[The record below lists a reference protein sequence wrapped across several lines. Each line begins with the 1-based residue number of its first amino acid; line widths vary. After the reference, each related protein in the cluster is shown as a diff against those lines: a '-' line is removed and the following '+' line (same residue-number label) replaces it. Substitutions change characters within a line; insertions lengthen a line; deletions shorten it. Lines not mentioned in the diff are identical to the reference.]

1 MPLSHDDSLAWAE
14 LYIAIADIFRRFDWQ
29 LYGTVKER
37 DVDNVRDCFT
47 GDTSHESRG
56 VRAKL
61 SRSSKG
67 VFFSAFGEYM
77 SPLNMLWSCVAAQ
90 YKLILEGPRF

>member
-14 LYIAIADIFRRFDWQ
+14 LYIAIAHIFRRFDWQ

-56 VRAKL
+56 VRAKIV
-61 SRSSKG
+61 K
-67 VFFSAFGEYM
+67 VF
-77 SPLNMLWSCVAAQ
+77 
-90 YKLILEGPRF
+90 